1 MPLNSVNTNVGAMT
15 ALRSLAAVNAE
26 LFTVRRRIATG
37 YRVASAKD
45 DPAVWAIAQ
54 RQRAASRSLD
64 AVKDSLQRGR
74 GVVDMAMAGAESIS
88 DLLMQMKE
96 KALAASDPSLAAADK
111 AVLSNDY
118 VALRKQIDRVVNNA
132 SFSGRNLIS
141 PSETVD
147 VHALA
152 NADATDTIDVTR
164 VDLST
169 TTGAVSG
176 TLADLSGPVGT
187 ADLDAI
193 DAAMEA
199 VNAAA
204 AHFGVGASA
213 IDNHLTFVGKQQDVI
228 EANIGRLVDADLV
241 KESARLQALQV
252 KQQLAVMALSIANQ
266 APSILLQLF
275 QRR

>member
-1 MPLNSVNTNVGAMT
+1 MPLNSVNTNIGAMT

-26 LFTVRRRIATG
+26 LFTVQRRIATG

-54 RQRAASRSLD
+54 RQRATSRALD
-64 AVKDSLQRGR
+64 SVKDSLQRGR
-74 GVVDMAMAGAESIS
+74 GVVDMALAGAESIS

-118 VALRKQIDRVVNNA
+118 VALRKQIDRVVENA

-152 NADATDTIDVTR
+152 NADATDTIDVAR

-176 TLADLSGPVGT
+176 TLADLTGPVGA

-193 DAAMEA
+193 DAAMEE

-213 IDNHLTFVGKQQDVI
+213 IDSHLTFIGKQQDVL
-228 EANIGRLVDADLV
+228 EASIGRLVDADLV